1 MSAILLMRYYIYGR
15 ILKNNKALN
24 FEGIINER

>member
-15 ILKNNKALN
+15 ILKSNKVSN
-24 FEGIINER
+24 FEGLINER